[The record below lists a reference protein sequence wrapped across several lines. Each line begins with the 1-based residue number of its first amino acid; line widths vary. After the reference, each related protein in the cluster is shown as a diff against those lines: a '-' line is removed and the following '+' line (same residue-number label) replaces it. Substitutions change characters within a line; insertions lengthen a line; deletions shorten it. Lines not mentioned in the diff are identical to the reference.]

1 MIKYLDLQRLNAGF
15 EPELSKAVQRVA
27 HSGRYIL
34 GTELKAFE
42 EEFATYCGVQHCLG
56 VGNGL
61 DALTL
66 ILQAY
71 CMLERMRPGD
81 DVIVPANTFI
91 ATILAIERAGLTPV
105 LCEPQWDTANIDPV
119 QCEKLITPR
128 TKAIVAVHLYGRVA
142 PMNELK
148 AIAKKHNL
156 ILIEDAAQAH
166 GATLGGKKTGSLGD
180 AAGFSFYPG
189 KNLGALGDGGAVTT
203 NDKDLAD
210 MVMALR
216 NYGSTEKYIFPYPG
230 ANSRLD
236 EIQAAVLRVKLKS
249 LDEQNDIRRRIAWR
263 YIEEM
268 KNPLIELPLF
278 DVAEEHVFHI
288 FPVFSPE
295 RDRLRRYL
303 SDRGI
308 ETIVHYPIP
317 PHMQRSM
324 FRYADAHLPITEC
337 LHREELSLPLSPV
350 LTKNEITAVIDAIN
364 EFK

>member
-42 EEFATYCGVQHCLG
+42 EEFSTYCGVQHCLG

-91 ATILAIERAGLTPV
+91 ATILAIARAGLTPV